1 MAISVYRWT
10 DGPYLAFT
18 DDNDRRY
25 VLERGRAALLL
36 DRLRAHLAQEPNRDL
51 VVHRRFIRDPE
62 RDLCVIDLYLQD
74 CDDLIE
80 VITPTSPILLISL
93 VESCTLLRLA
103 PVNAPALRPCMERD
117 LPGFLQESVLTILL
131 AGFRWIA
138 RRLLGLISALR
149 STVVCPNRRNGTTA
163 CGLSTLARSNTPPPW
178 SV

>member
-1 MAISVYRWT
+1 MLGAETVSSVIDTSEEQPFRMEPPMAISVYRWT

-117 LPGFLQESVLTILL
+117 LPGFLQESVLTILPDSD
-131 AGFRWIA
+131 
-138 RRLLGLISALR
+138 GLHGASW
-149 STVVCPNRRNGTTA
+149 G
-163 CGLSTLARSNTPPPW
+163 
-178 SV
+178 